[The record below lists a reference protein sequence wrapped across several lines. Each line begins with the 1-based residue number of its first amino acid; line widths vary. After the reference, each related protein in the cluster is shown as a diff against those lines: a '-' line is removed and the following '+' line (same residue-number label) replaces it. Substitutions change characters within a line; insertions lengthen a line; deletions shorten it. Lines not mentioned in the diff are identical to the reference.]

1 MSRRRKKDS
10 ADYIIA
16 FIKELIYVFVLLCIF
31 AIKLIINILTFFI
44 RMIMFYRTKYKA
56 KSGNGFLKTYFDKGF
71 WGEYQLYRRLIK
83 VFGEDKLL
91 TNIYL
96 PSKNIDNTEIDVLGV
111 HNGIVYCY
119 EVKNYGG
126 HIYGKLKDR
135 YWTQVLK
142 FRTKNQFY
150 NPLRQNYAHIKALE
164 EYLEIDKNDI
174 VPLVVF
180 SKRANLDNVNI
191 GDQILYRINDNFI
204 VFEDRKGKLSDDIII
219 DKLTS
224 RTNVNQLV
232 KEEHINQVNEIKD
245 ETTFF

>member
-1 MSRRRKKDS
+1 MSRRKRKSVEALID
-10 ADYIIA
+10 
-16 FIKELIYVFVLLCIF
+16 FIFDLMYALVLLAIF
-31 AIKLIINILTFFI
+31 VVKLVIRILTFFI
-44 RMIMFYRTKYKA
+44 EMIRFYKTQYKA
-56 KSGNGFLKTYFDKGF
+56 KSGNGFYKTYFDKGF

-111 HNGIVYCY
+111 HNGIIYCY

-126 HIYGKLKDR
+126 HIYGKLKDKN
-135 YWTQVLK
+135 WTQVLK

-164 EYLEIDKNDI
+164 EYLEIEENDI
-174 VPLVVF
+174 VPMVVF
-180 SKRANLDNVNI
+180 SNRANLDNVNV
-191 GDQILYRINDNFI
+191 GDQPLYRINNHFT
-204 VFEDRKGKLSDDIII
+204 VFDGRKGRLSDDFII

-224 RTNVNQLV
+224 KTNVDQLV
-232 KEEHINQVNEIKD
+232 KEEHINQVNEIK
-245 ETTFF
+245 